1 MLFGAIILLPF
12 HIDEHIGG
20 NVIQIN
26 VGTIGTILIVAIVPG
41 LGTYLGYA
49 RIQRA
54 LDASTTALILYLVT
68 VYTALMAWL
77 LLEESLELYHLVG
90 AILILPGIFL
100 SNRKY
105 TAR

>member
-1 MLFGAIILLPF
+1 LSRAEWRDLLVLCILGMGICGAF
-12 HIDEHIGG
+12 
-20 NVIQIN
+20 VY
-26 VGTIGTILIVAIVPG
+26 VGTIGTILIVVIVPG

-54 LDASTTALILYLVT
+54 PDASTTALILYLVT